1 MKKAWGLKDLHV
13 EREIREKGEH
23 KLGREN
29 LKFQMKNSRFKVLTN
44 EDQASLNSQKE
55 GTKHCLL
62 FDKLP

>member
-1 MKKAWGLKDLHV
+1 MGEGRKALKKAWGLEGLHV
-13 EREIREKGEH
+13 ERERRKKGEH

-29 LKFQMKNSRFKVLTN
+29 EKFKMLTN

-62 FDKLP
+62 FY